1 MVQPTK
7 SGLPLSMAVRYTLAE
22 AVAAIE
28 RGQDDAAAWLAA
40 GAAAPPSEGD
50 ATPSFAIPSGAI
62 ALRPG

>member
-1 MVQPTK
+1 
-7 SGLPLSMAVRYTLAE
+7 MAVRYTLAE

-50 ATPSFAIPSGAI
+50 ATRSFAIPSGAI